1 MRTLLGYLERP
12 AHHGGRAAD
21 GHTGREIAREGL
33 TIMAIEHVAVRPGV
47 GLDCPGPR
55 PGSDLA
61 AGFCPAL
68 NSAWLAVAP
77 GVTAVLLLGVFLIG
91 AQGLAPGA
99 AITGLCLGF
108 SIAAPIG
115 PMGVLCIRRT
125 LLHGQRSGLVT
136 GFGAATVEALYA
148 GVAALG
154 LGGLADVVATHRLA
168 LLGLSAVILA
178 GLGTQSL

>member
-1 MRTLLGYLERP
+1 
-12 AHHGGRAAD
+12 
-21 GHTGREIAREGL
+21 
-33 TIMAIEHVAVRPGV
+33 MAIEHVAVRPGL

-55 PGSDLA
+55 PGSGFA

-115 PMGVLCIRRT
+115 PMGVLCMRRT
-125 LLHGQRSGLVT
+125 LLLGQRAGLVT
-136 GFGAATVEALYA
+136 GLGAATVQAVYA
-148 GVAALG
+148 DMATLG
-154 LGGLADVVATHRLA
+154 
-168 LLGLSAVILA
+168 LA
-178 GLGTQSL
+178 GLANLLASRRVGLARPWLGCWLLGRQAAPGSADQEADPLAQPRAGHCPR